1 MVFVI
6 VTAISWFANMLVT
19 LLFIRAIMS
28 WFVTDM
34 YSTFWGRFYGAL
46 IRFTEPIVEPFRIF
60 LSRFNTGMLD
70 FSVLLAMLAIEL
82 ISNVAIRL
90 ILLLL
95 A

>member
-19 LLFIRAIMS
+19 LLLIRAIMS

-70 FSVLLAMLAIEL
+70 FSVLLAILAIEL

>member
-6 VTAISWFANMLVT
+6 ITAISWFANMLVT
-19 LLFIRAIMS
+19 LLLIRAIMS

-90 ILLLL
+90 ILLLF

>member
-6 VTAISWFANMLVT
+6 ITAISWFANMLVT
-19 LLFIRAIMS
+19 LLLIRAIMS

-82 ISNVAIRL
+82 ISNVTIRL